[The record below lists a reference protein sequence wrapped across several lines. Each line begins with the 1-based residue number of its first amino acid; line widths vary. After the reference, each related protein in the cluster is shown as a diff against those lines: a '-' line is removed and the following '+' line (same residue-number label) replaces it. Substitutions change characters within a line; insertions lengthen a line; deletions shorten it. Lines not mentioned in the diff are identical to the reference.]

1 MRTLTSLQILTLS
14 LISACATPES
24 GSDASIDSGAAGLSS
39 SSDENNGTD
48 TNNDDGNLSADDY
61 LEMDD
66 VDNSMCGEE
75 YSVCGDVLI
84 PPSIAG
90 GARSIAVVLY
100 NSVPPAGPPDG
111 IVAEIENPNVM
122 GGYRFPIRELPVL
135 FTGEYYLWV
144 NLYMEGGG
152 EWVPVNGVDYTGYT
166 KEPVVLDGSPI
177 SFDDISLEIASGW

>member
-1 MRTLTSLQILTLS
+1 MRTSVQLLS
-14 LISACATPES
+14 LSLLAACAKAGP
-24 GSDASIDSGAAGLSS
+24 DATSEVDSGTPNSVQA
-39 SSDENNGTD
+39 DD
-48 TNNDDGNLSADDY
+48 TNTDDGDAPSSGDDY

-66 VDNSMCGEE
+66 VDNSMCGED
-75 YSVCGDVLI
+75 YSVCGDILI
-84 PPSIAG
+84 PSNIIG
-90 GARSIAVVLY
+90 EARSIAVVLY

-111 IVAEIENPNVM
+111 IVAEIESPDVM

-166 KEPVVLDGSPI
+166 TEPVVLDGSPI
-177 SFDDISLEIASGW
+177 SFSDIDLELASGW

>member
-1 MRTLTSLQILTLS
+1 MEDIMRTSVQLLS
-14 LISACATPES
+14 LSLLGACAKADPEATS
-24 GSDASIDSGAAGLSS
+24 SEFDSGAPTSV
-39 SSDENNGTD
+39 ET
-48 TNNDDGNLSADDY
+48 NDDTTNDDNNAGGEDEY

-66 VDNSMCGEE
+66 VDNSMCGED
-75 YSVCGDVLI
+75 YSVCGDILI
-84 PPSIAG
+84 PSNILG
-90 GARSIAVVLY
+90 EARSIAVVLY
-100 NSVPPAGPPDG
+100 QSVPPAGPPDG

-166 KEPVVLDGSPI
+166 TEPMVLDGSPI
-177 SFDDISLEIASGW
+177 SFDDINLELASGW